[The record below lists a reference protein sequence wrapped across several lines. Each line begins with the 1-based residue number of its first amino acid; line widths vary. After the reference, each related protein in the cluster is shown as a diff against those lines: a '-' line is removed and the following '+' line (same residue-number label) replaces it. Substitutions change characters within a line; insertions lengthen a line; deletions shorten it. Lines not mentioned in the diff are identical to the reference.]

1 MTGDLT
7 ITGANDLAVVS
18 AKMKRLGEGQL
29 RREMLTGIRRA
40 AKPLIPAA
48 RESALKNL
56 PHMGGLNDAVAT
68 SDFKIRTRTSGSSL
82 GVRVVSLSRRDLE
95 AMDQGE
101 VKHPVYATG
110 PRKSW
115 HWTTQQIKPGW
126 FSNAM
131 HEHADGPRHEV
142 IRVINDIARRT

>member
-1 MTGDLT
+1 MTSDLT

-29 RREMLTGIRRA
+29 RREMLAGIRKA
-40 AKPLIPAA
+40 ARPLIPAA
-48 RESALKNL
+48 RESALANL
-56 PHMGGLNDAVAT
+56 PHTGGLNEVIAA
-68 SDFKIRTRTSGSSL
+68 SKFAIRTRTSGSSL
-82 GVRVVSLSRRDLE
+82 GVRVIGASRHALE
-95 AMDQGE
+95 QIDEQGI
-101 VKHPVYATG
+101 VRHPTWG
-110 PRKSW
+110 NRKAW
-115 HWTTQQIKPGW
+115 AVTHVKPGW